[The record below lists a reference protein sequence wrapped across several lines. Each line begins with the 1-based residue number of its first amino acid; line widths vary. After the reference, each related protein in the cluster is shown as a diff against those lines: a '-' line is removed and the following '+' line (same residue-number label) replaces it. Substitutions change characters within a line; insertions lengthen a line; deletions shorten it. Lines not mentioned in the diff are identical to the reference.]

1 MTGAT
6 DFTAQKRYEQSEKK
20 RLMCIVL
27 LSDALMRQMR
37 VAHSQWQR
45 LDLPV
50 HMALHAK
57 HMVDAGHSNT
67 RLKGGMRTVID
78 AHLSGQIG
86 ETDQGVLADVH
97 VCLGPLEIG
106 VEIATNGRITIES
119 TTLCQDWVITH
130 NLIADQIADLRI
142 DPDIAASEILRGVT
156 DALDIPVGP
165 FGRRT
170 H

>member
-1 MTGAT
+1 MTCAT
-6 DFTAQKRYEQSEKK
+6 DFIAQKRYQRSEAK

-27 LSDALMRQMR
+27 LCDALMRQMR
-37 VAHSQWQR
+37 VARNQWQR

-50 HMALHAK
+50 RLSLHAK
-57 HMVDAGHSNT
+57 HMVNAGKSNT
-67 RLKGGMRTVID
+67 RLKGGMCTVID
-78 AHLSGQIG
+78 AHLSGRID
-86 ETDQGVLADVH
+86 EEDQGVLADVH
-97 VCLGPLEIG
+97 VGLGPLEIG
-106 VEIATNGRITIES
+106 VEIATNGRIIIES
-119 TTLCQDWVITH
+119 TTMFQVSATTY